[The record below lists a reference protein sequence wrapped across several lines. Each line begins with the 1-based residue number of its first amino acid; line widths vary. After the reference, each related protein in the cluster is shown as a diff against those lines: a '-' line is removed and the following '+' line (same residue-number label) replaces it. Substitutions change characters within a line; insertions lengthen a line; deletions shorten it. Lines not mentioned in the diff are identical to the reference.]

1 MARPSKY
8 DSVVKPKLK
17 YIPAILDAGFSQK
30 EVAEFLGI
38 NEDTLYEYK
47 KKHKEFS
54 ECFDKTALKE
64 RVRNTFFARLTGEY
78 KAVREVYKR
87 TLNETTGQYEMLLDK
102 VEKYELPMN
111 EGAYKMILQRWYPDE
126 FGDNP
131 TTDIEE
137 MTESFADVLNK
148 QLKERVSEE
157 TDKE

>member
-64 RVRNTFFARLTGEY
+64 RVRKTFFARLTGEY

-87 TLNETTGQYEMLLDK
+87 TLNENTGEYEMLLDR

-137 MTESFADVLNK
+137 TTESFADIFNK
-148 QLKERVSEE
+148 QLKERVNEE
-157 TDKE
+157 ADKK